1 MQCAISA
8 DLKRYYAQQE
18 RAQREDED
26 RSDAIAEC
34 ARSLLEETPYE
45 VFISCEGLDAVEAI
59 NLLAK
64 AKTGLELFEAQQA
77 LIECIKEQ
85 AQHIAKGLVK

>member
-1 MQCAISA
+1 MQCAVSA

-59 NLLAK
+59 NKLAK
-64 AKTGLELFEAQQA
+64 AKTSLDLFEAQQM
-77 LIECIKEQ
+77 LIECITTQ
-85 AQHIAKGLVK
+85 AKAIAERTTP